1 MYNGVSDVYTCTAWQ
16 EEASELRQEV
26 ERMQQQHGKTE
37 GLLRASLQEVMAIAE
52 QLKREKAAQADEL
65 SEAKR

>member
-1 MYNGVSDVYTCTAWQ
+1 
-16 EEASELRQEV
+16 
-26 ERMQQQHGKTE
+26 MQQQHGKAE